1 MSACILRYSSLIS
14 SAHFFPL
21 NSFVKKKYD
30 KIRWNNEQYSSDCV
44 GRHKDKL
51 LIKMPRLNHPIMPKI
66 VFCRNFC
73 VLCEVEG
80 IDPPLIGLTRAKKF
94 VVIEE
99 T

>member
-1 MSACILRYSSLIS
+1 MSACILRYSSFIF

-21 NSFVKKKYD
+21 NFFVKNKYD
-30 KIRWNNEQYSSDCV
+30 KIRSNNEQYSSDGV

-51 LIKMPRLNHPIMPKI
+51 LIKITRLNHPIMPKI